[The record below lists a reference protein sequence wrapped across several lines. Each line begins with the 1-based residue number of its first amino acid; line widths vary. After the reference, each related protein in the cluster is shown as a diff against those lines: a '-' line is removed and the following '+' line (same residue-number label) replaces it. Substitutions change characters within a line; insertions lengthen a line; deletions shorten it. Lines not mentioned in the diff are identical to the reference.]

1 MINMTDPKYRRPM
14 TPRRIARYGRTVRGW
29 AWRTTQERLDAAE
42 AARIKLGITRTE
54 FLERAIDGMMK
65 TA

>member
-1 MINMTDPKYRRPM
+1 M

-54 FLERAIDGMMK
+54 FLERAIDAMLKG
-65 TA
+65 